1 MPAPPT
7 GPDPQVPE
15 PRPLSEREEQA
26 FSELQARAVAEDP
39 ALSLRL
45 RRTSPSWRSQLSP
58 RAYNAIVQIAVV
70 YVLALVVLPGPWVG
84 ALLAVGFMFV
94 PTAIAYW
101 AIRRDSQE

>member
-7 GPDPQVPE
+7 GPEPQPE
-15 PRPLSEREEQA
+15 PRPLSEREERA
-26 FSELQARAVAEDP
+26 LRELQAGAVAEDP

-70 YVLALVVLPGPWVG
+70 YVLALVVLPRPWAG
-84 ALLAVGFMFV
+84 ALLAIGFMLV
-94 PTAIAYW
+94 PTTIAFW
-101 AIRRDSQE
+101 SIRRDSQR

>member
-1 MPAPPT
+1 MPAPPM

-15 PRPLSEREEQA
+15 PRPLSEREERA

-39 ALSLRL
+39 ALSLRM

-84 ALLAVGFMFV
+84 ALLALGVMVV
-94 PTAIAYW
+94 PTVIASW
-101 AIRRDSQE
+101 SIRRDSQE